1 MLICKR
7 QIDAV
12 SLFLQMVLLHERM
25 EEKMKQFVITE
36 KEPCIFHNK
45 TFSCIGTGRMDLA
58 LHKEYADQLRLVQKK
73 IGFDYIR
80 GHGLFCRDMAV
91 YQELK
96 MSDGTIKEEY
106 NFTYL
111 DQVMDLYQDL
121 SIRPFL
127 ELGFMPEKMAS
138 GEETVFYW
146 KGNITPPADYGKWE
160 RLVQATL
167 RHLIDRYGEKEVLTW
182 PIEVWNEPNLES
194 FWKDADMQEY
204 FHLYEV
210 TVNAVKEVNSAL
222 QVGGPAICGVDD
234 VRWLREFLD
243 FVKAGRLPLDFVTR
257 HHYTSYVP
265 DRCGHYGYIELHDP
279 EDAFGVL
286 EKSREIVD
294 GYEEYAGMDIHITE
308 YNTSYIPNAP
318 IHDTCYN
325 AAYVAH
331 MLSRLGDCHASYS
344 YWTFGDVFEEFGV
357 PFTPFHGGFGLVANG
372 CIPKP
377 TFWTFVFYKK
387 LDGLC
392 IHRSEEGLFV
402 KRDDGSY
409 YGVVWNPDHDLQG
422 TSLEVDYAI
431 QLPADCKDTE
441 FCLIRQIVD
450 EEHGNPL
457 KTWHELG
464 EPANPTREEVELL
477 REMARPE
484 LVSEQIFVEDGCA
497 KLHVCVK
504 ANGVQALELRPV
516 KRQQD
521 TGYDYERTVTQRV
534 AANREKEL

>member
-1 MLICKR
+1 MKNYE
-7 QIDAV
+7 IDG
-12 SLFLQMVLLHERM
+12 
-25 EEKMKQFVITE
+25 KQLASF
-36 KEPCIFHNK
+36 NNR

-58 LHKEYADQLRLVQKK
+58 LHQEYVDQLRLVQEK

-80 GHGLFCRDMAV
+80 GHGIFCRDMGI
-91 YQELK
+91 YQELS
-96 MSDGTIKEEY
+96 MPDGTVKEEY

-111 DQVMDLYQDL
+111 DQVMDMYQDL

-138 GEETVFYW
+138 GEDTVFYW
-146 KGNITPPADYGKWE
+146 KGNITPPADYDKWV
-160 RLVQATL
+160 RLIQNTL
-167 RHLIDRYGEKEVLTW
+167 RHLMKRYGVEEVLTW
-182 PIEVWNEPNLES
+182 PVEVWNEPNLES

-210 TVNAVKEVNSAL
+210 TAKAVKEVHPEMK
-222 QVGGPAICGVDD
+222 VGGPAICGVDD

-243 FVKAGRLPLDFVTR
+243 YVKKEELPLDFVTR

-265 DRCGHYGYIELHDP
+265 ERCGHYGYVELHNP

-294 GYEEYAGMDIHITE
+294 SYPEFMGKDIHITE

-377 TFWTFVFYKK
+377 TFWTFAFYKK
-387 LDGLC
+387 LVGDC
-392 IHRSEEGLFV
+392 IHRSEDSLVVRRE
-402 KRDDGSY
+402 DGSY
-409 YGVVWNPDHDLQG
+409 YGVVWNPDHDGSGSIMENQYG
-422 TSLEVDYAI
+422 I
-431 QLPADCKDTE
+431 HLPENSESEE
-441 FCLIRQIVD
+441 FCLIRRTVD

-464 EPANPTREEVELL
+464 GPANPTREEMDLL
-477 REMARPE
+477 RLVAHPEMTSDT
-484 LVSEQIFVEDGCA
+484 VTVENNC
-497 KLHVCVK
+497 LHVKVSLH
-504 ANGVQALELRPV
+504 ANGVQAFELRPV
-516 KRQQD
+516 ERQQD
-521 TGYDYERTVTQRV
+521 TGYDYERTISQRM
-534 AANREKEL
+534 AKNTEKEL

>member
-1 MLICKR
+1 MKKYEITGEE
-7 QIDAV
+7 AV
-12 SLFLQMVLLHERM
+12 A
-25 EEKMKQFVITE
+25 
-36 KEPCIFHNK
+36 FHNR

-58 LHKEYADQLRLVQKK
+58 LHQEYVNQLRLVQEE

-80 GHGLFCRDMAV
+80 GHGLFCRDMGI
-91 YQELK
+91 YQELS
-96 MSDGTIKEEY
+96 MPDGTVKEEY

-138 GEETVFYW
+138 GEDTVFYW
-146 KGNITPPADYGKWE
+146 KGNITPPADYDKWV
-160 RLVQATL
+160 RLVQNTL
-167 RHLIDRYGEKEVLTW
+167 RHLMKRYGAEEVLTW
-182 PIEVWNEPNLES
+182 PVEVWNEPNLET
-194 FWKDADMQEY
+194 FWKDANMKEY

-210 TVNAVKEVNSAL
+210 TAKAVKEVHPEMK
-222 QVGGPAICGVDD
+222 VGGPAICGVDD

-243 FVKAGRLPLDFVTR
+243 YVKKEELPLDFVTR

-265 DRCGHYGYIELHDP
+265 DRCGHYGYVELHNP

-294 GYEEYAGMDIHITE
+294 SYPEFMGKDIHITE

-377 TFWTFVFYKK
+377 TFWTFAFYKK
-387 LDGLC
+387 LDGDC
-392 IHRSEEGLFV
+392 VHRSEDFLIV
-402 KRDDGSY
+402 RRADGSY
-409 YGVVWNPDHDLQG
+409 YGVVWNPDHDGSGSTMESQ
-422 TSLEVDYAI
+422 YCI
-431 QLPADCKDTE
+431 HLPENCEDKE
-441 FCLIRQIVD
+441 FCLIRRTVD

-464 EPANPTREEVELL
+464 EPANPTREEMDLL
-477 REMARPE
+477 RLVASPE
-484 LVSEQIFVEDGCA
+484 ITSDTVLVESKCLNIKVA
-497 KLHVCVK
+497 LKS
-504 ANGVQALELRPV
+504 NGIQSFELRPV
-516 KRQQD
+516 DRHQD
-521 TGYDYERTVTQRV
+521 TGYDYERTISQRM
-534 AANREKEL
+534 AKNAEKEL